1 MIVTDKDRIGP
12 WVCERTGGIYEPSTS
27 TAIGWEI
34 DGELVAGTLYDQF
47 NGRSICMHVAVEKP
61 VTKTFTKACFEYPFK
76 QLGVKKIIGLVDSTN
91 ESALRFDHH
100 LGFVEEGRIKDAGK
114 HGDLILLT
122 MSRRECRWIQGEAN
136 GR

>member
-1 MIVTDKDRIGP
+1 MITTDKDRIGP
-12 WVCERTGGIYEPSTS
+12 WVCERTGGTYDPSCS
-27 TAIGWEI
+27 AAIGWEV

-47 NGRSICMHVAVEKP
+47 NGRSICMHVAAEKP
-61 VTKTFTKACFEYPFK
+61 VTRTFTKVCFDYPFN
-76 QLGVKKIIGLVDSTN
+76 QLGVQKIIGLVDSTN

-114 HGDLILLT
+114 YGDLVLLT
-122 MSRRECRWIQGEAN
+122 MDRNSCRWIKGAVD